1 MNWTPI
7 DPTTVAPPPGGWF
20 SHAVIVGWEGT
31 GLMFVSG
38 QVAFDDEGKLVGEG
52 DLGTQTEQVFGNLV
66 RILADQGGTLNDI
79 VNIRTFLTDMS
90 RISEYGAVRARYLT
104 GSPPTSTTV
113 QVAGLVT
120 PGALVEIDVVAVID
134 QPSRPSGGSGAVAGA

>member
-1 MNWTPI
+1 MHWTPI
-7 DPTTVAPPPGGWF
+7 DPATVSPPPGGWF
-20 SHAVIVGWEGT
+20 SHAAKVGLEGT

-52 DLGTQTEQVFGNLV
+52 ALSIQTEQVFTNLA
-66 RILADQGGTLNDI
+66 RILADQGGSLNDI
-79 VNIRTFLTDMS
+79 VNIRTFLTDIS

-104 GSPPTSTTV
+104 GTPPTSTTV

-134 QPSRPSGGSGAVAGA
+134 HRRDRPTAPPE